1 MGREHHSRDR
11 HRRSRSR
18 SRERQ
23 EAERSE
29 RRSHRRYSR
38 SRSRDRN
45 PSRKHMKEKK
55 EKKRDKKHHKHSKK
69 TKEADELLEM
79 EAMRK
84 LVKENADDMLLPMD
98 FGSVGYG
105 GERDPRDKAFS
116 TAFGMTG
123 MSSSTTGFVAER
135 HKPDTKVRPPK
146 RGDKPGPQDW
156 VCPKCQTINF
166 KQATDC
172 FKCGRLRGS
181 ANSGFFQTPSA

>member
-1 MGREHHSRDR
+1 
-11 HRRSRSR
+11 
-18 SRERQ
+18 
-23 EAERSE
+23 
-29 RRSHRRYSR
+29 
-38 SRSRDRN
+38 
-45 PSRKHMKEKK
+45 MKEKK

-79 EAMRK
+79 EAMRQ

-146 RGDKPGPQDW
+146 RGDKPGQFPMPTYAFCGSQIDEAWPQDW

-166 KQATDC
+166 KQATEC